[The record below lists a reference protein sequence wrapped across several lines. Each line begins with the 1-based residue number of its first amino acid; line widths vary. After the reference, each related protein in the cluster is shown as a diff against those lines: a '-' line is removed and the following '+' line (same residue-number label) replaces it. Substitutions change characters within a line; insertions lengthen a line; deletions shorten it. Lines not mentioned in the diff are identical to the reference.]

1 MRPQL
6 MGSPEKIQALQALP
20 AVLEPL
26 RGAGRRIVLCHGVF
40 DLLHVGHIRH
50 LQRARAEGDVLVVT
64 VTPDRWVNKGP
75 SRPAFGHDL
84 RLEALAALDCIDY
97 VALNEWPTA
106 VETIALLR
114 PDVYVKGGEYRDE
127 ERDVTGGIRRER
139 EAVEAV
145 GGRMAFTDELTFSSS
160 RLINAHMPALP
171 EEARAWLAAFRE
183 RHDADRVLA
192 ALDAARDLDVLVVG
206 ETIIDEYQYCAAIG
220 KSSKAPAV
228 VARTEALERFAG
240 GILAVANN
248 LADFCGRVT
257 VLTQLGA
264 LSSHEGFV
272 RAQLDSRI
280 EPVLV
285 ERRDAP
291 TIVKRRFIES
301 YFFTTMFELY
311 EINDESLHPD
321 DDNRICDAL
330 LERCRRADLVLV
342 VDYGHSMLSANAVDV
357 LCGESRFLAMN
368 AQANA
373 GNRGYHRISKYR
385 RADYVCAAEHELYL
399 EARDWRG
406 DLQPILV
413 DVAERLA
420 CPRVVVT
427 CGKRGAL
434 AYGGD
439 EGFVETPSLAAKV
452 VDRVGAGDAFLAA
465 TAPLAATG
473 APLDLTSFV
482 GNVAGAE
489 AVATVG
495 HRRYMQR
502 ESFARHIQVL
512 LR

>member
-1 MRPQL
+1 
-6 MGSPEKIQALQALP
+6 MGFQEKIRPLRAL
-20 AVLEPL
+20 VDELEPL
-26 RGAGRRIVLCHGVF
+26 RRAGKRVVHCHGVF

-50 LQRARAEGDVLVVT
+50 LQRAREEGDVLVVT

-75 SRPAFGHDL
+75 SRPAFAEDL
-84 RLEALAALDCIDY
+84 RVEALAALDCVDF
-97 VALNEWPTA
+97 VTLNEWPTA

-114 PDVYVKGGEYRDE
+114 PAAYVKGGEYRDE

-139 EAVEAV
+139 DAVEAV
-145 GGRMAFTDELTFSSS
+145 GGKLVFTDELTFSSS
-160 RLINAHMPALP
+160 RLINAYIPSLS
-171 EEARAWLAAFRE
+171 EEARTYLTGFRQ
-183 RHDADRVLA
+183 RYDADQVLDFLA
-192 ALDAARDLDVLVVG
+192 AARDLNVLVVG

-228 VARTEALERFAG
+228 VARTESLERFAG

-248 LADFCGRVT
+248 LADFCGNVT

-264 LSSHEGFV
+264 LGSNEAFV
-272 RAQLDSRI
+272 REQLDSRI
-280 EPVLV
+280 DPILL

-291 TIVKRRFIES
+291 TIIKRRFIES
-301 YFFTTMFELY
+301 YFFTPMFELY

-321 DDNRICDAL
+321 DDNRLCDAL
-330 LERCRRADLVLV
+330 LERCRSADLVLV
-342 VDYGHSMLSANAVDV
+342 VDYGHSMLSANAVAV
-357 LCGESRFLAMN
+357 ICAESKFLAMN

-373 GNRGYHRISKYR
+373 GNRGYHRISKYP
-385 RADYVCAAEHELYL
+385 RADYICAAEHELYL

-406 DLQPILV
+406 DLHPILV
-413 DVAERLA
+413 DVAERLS

-434 AYGGD
+434 AYGAD
-439 EGFVETPSLAAKV
+439 DGFVETPSMAAKI

-473 APLDLTSFV
+473 APLDLLGFV

-495 HRRYMQR
+495 HRRYLKR
-502 ESFARHIQVL
+502 ESFAKHIQVL

>member
-1 MRPQL
+1 MSSL
-6 MGSPEKIQALQALP
+6 DKIL
-20 AVLEPL
+20 PL
-26 RGAGRRIVLCHGVF
+26 RAVADALHPLQRAGKRIVHCHGVF

-50 LQRARAEGDVLVVT
+50 LRRAREEGDVLVVT
-64 VTPDRWVNKGP
+64 VTPDKWVNKGP
-75 SRPAFGHDL
+75 NRPAFAQDL
-84 RLEALAALDCIDY
+84 RLEALAALDCIDF
-97 VALNEWPTA
+97 VALNEWPSA

-114 PDVYVKGGEYRDE
+114 PDIYMKGGEYRDE
-127 ERDVTGGIRRER
+127 ERDVTGGIARER
-139 EAVEAV
+139 AAVEAA
-145 GGRMAFTDELTFSSS
+145 GGRIAFTDELTFSSS
-160 RLINAHMPALP
+160 RLINEHLP
-171 EEARAWLAAFRE
+171 TLSAESRHFLSSFRE
-183 RHDADRVLA
+183 RYDADDVLA
-192 ALDAARDLDVLVVG
+192 RLDAARDLNVLVVG

-248 LADFCGRVT
+248 LADFCGNVT
-257 VLTQLGA
+257 VLTQIGA

-272 RAQLDSRI
+272 REQLDSRV
-280 EPVLV
+280 EPILL
-285 ERRDAP
+285 ERRASP
-291 TIVKRRFIES
+291 TIIKRRFIES

-311 EINDESLHPD
+311 EINDESLHPE
-321 DDNRICDAL
+321 DDNRVCDAL

-357 LCGESRFLAMN
+357 LCGESKFLAMN

-406 DLQPILV
+406 DLHPILV
-413 DVAERLA
+413 DISERLS
-420 CPRVVVT
+420 CPRVIGT

-434 AYGGD
+434 AYGTD
-439 EGFVETPSLAAKV
+439 EGFVETPSMAARV
-452 VDRVGAGDAFLAA
+452 VDRVGAGDAFLGA

-473 APLDLTSFV
+473 APLDLLGFV

-495 HRRYMQR
+495 HRRSLQR
-502 ESFARHIQVL
+502 EAFARHIQVL

>member
-1 MRPQL
+1 MSFQDKIRTL
-6 MGSPEKIQALQALP
+6 RSLPETLSGAQA
-20 AVLEPL
+20 
-26 RGAGRRIVLCHGVF
+26 AGKRVVHCHGVF

-50 LQRARAEGDVLVVT
+50 LRRAREEGDVLVVT
-64 VTPDRWVNKGP
+64 VTPDQWVNKGP
-75 SRPAFGHDL
+75 SRPAFTEDL
-84 RLEALAALDCIDY
+84 RLEALAALDCVDF
-97 VALNEWPTA
+97 VALNEWPSA

-145 GGRMAFTDELTFSSS
+145 GGRLAFTDELTFSSS
-160 RLINAHMPALP
+160 SLINAYMPSLS
-171 EEARAWLAAFRE
+171 EETRQYLAGFRE
-183 RHDADRVLA
+183 RFDADGVLQH
-192 ALDAARDLDVLVVG
+192 LDALRDMKVLVVG
-206 ETIIDEYQYCAAIG
+206 ETILDEYQYCAAIG

-248 LADFCGRVT
+248 LADFCGDVT

-264 LSSHEGFV
+264 LAPQEEFA
-272 RAQLDSRI
+272 REQLDSRI
-280 EPVLV
+280 QPVFL

-321 DDNRICDAL
+321 DDNRLCDAL
-330 LERCRRADLVLV
+330 LEHCPKADLVLV
-342 VDYGHSMLSANAVDV
+342 VDYGHSMLSTSAVDV
-357 LCGESRFLAMN
+357 LCQESKFLAMN

-373 GNRGYHRISKYR
+373 GNRGYHRISKYP
-385 RADYVCAAEHELYL
+385 RADYICAAEHELYL

-406 DLQPILV
+406 DLHPILV
-413 DVAERLA
+413 DVAERLS

-434 AYGGD
+434 AYGAD
-439 EGFVETPSLAAKV
+439 DGFVETPSMAAKV

-465 TAPLAATG
+465 TAPLAAAG
-473 APLDLTSFV
+473 APLDLLGFV

-495 HRRYMQR
+495 HRRYLQR
-502 ESFARHIQVL
+502 ESFAKHIQVL